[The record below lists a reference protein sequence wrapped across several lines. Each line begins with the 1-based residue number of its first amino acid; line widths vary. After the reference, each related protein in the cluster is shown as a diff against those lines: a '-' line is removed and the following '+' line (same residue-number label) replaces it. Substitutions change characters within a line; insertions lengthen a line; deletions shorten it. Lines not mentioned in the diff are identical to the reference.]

1 MSLLQVRW
9 RSYVGCLDPG
19 SGWMECLWAD
29 FDLILSE
36 NVFQSWHFSRIYLV
50 GNTLGVRF
58 IWWLL
63 FRPGNVQFPTGQDS
77 WQICVCDGIE
87 WWDRDVA
94 GLFWWRTQLMWR
106 NDVHLQDHYDDDMV
120 NMMMTWLLRW
130 WYRVV
135 FFNWPPRELAKC
147 WPVSNRFRKNVWVP
161 DWPPPMIVKNLSV
174 WGPQCDPHT
183 SKI

>member
-1 MSLLQVRW
+1 MTSNYTKIVRQFP
-9 RSYVGCLDPG
+9 SKVTNVVPSSALKVLCGLFG
-19 SGWMECLWAD
+19 SWEWMDGMPVSWFWSHFVREY
-29 FDLILSE
+29 FY
-36 NVFQSWHFSRIYLV
+36 SWHFSKIDLV
-50 GNTLGVRF
+50 GNTMGVRF

-106 NDVHLQDHYDDDMV
+106 NDVHLQDHYDDDMI

-135 FFNWPPRELAKC
+135 FFNWPPPPHARL
-147 WPVSNRFRKNVWVP
+147 NRALVP
-161 DWPPPMIVKNLSV
+161 CSCS
-174 WGPQCDPHT
+174 G
-183 SKI
+183 